1 MSEPVSSQNPFAEE
15 LENLEIYK
23 LRIIAEA
30 AMLEQARL
38 MTESVKENP
47 SPASEQDLQRFLQ
60 QVDRLLQRKRIVHS
74 FQKVYRSVAKV
85 AVILLIVLVGGIF
98 TIINVEA
105 VRAPFINWLINI
117 QETHT
122 SIQFIP
128 DSSKKADL
136 EFGYLPEGFQV
147 TSVEETSSSTI
158 YYLESESGDQI
169 LVMQNDLSTGMSI
182 DTEGATVEKFELSGL
197 YPAMSVEKDGLVQL
211 IWTNNSACFM
221 IEGEISVDD
230 IIKIAEFIKY

>member
-1 MSEPVSSQNPFAEE
+1 MNEPIPRQNPFAED
-15 LENLEIYK
+15 LENLEIQK
-23 LRIIAEA
+23 LRVIAKA
-30 AMLEQARL
+30 AMLEQARC
-38 MTESVKENP
+38 MAENVKETP
-47 SPASEQDLQRFLQ
+47 SPASEKDLQKFLQ
-60 QVDRLLQRKRIVHS
+60 KADRLLQRKRIAHS
-74 FQKVYRSVAKV
+74 FQKVYGMVAKA
-85 AVILLIVLVGGIF
+85 AVFLLIVLAGGIF
-98 TIINVEA
+98 TVINVEA

-158 YYLESESGDQI
+158 YYLESELGDQI
-169 LVMQNDLSTGMSI
+169 LVMQNDLNTGISI
-182 DTEGATVEKFELSGL
+182 DTEGAIVEEFELSGL

-211 IWTNNSACFM
+211 VWTNDTTFFL
-221 IEGEISVDD
+221 IEGEISISEIV
-230 IIKIAEFIKY
+230 KIAEFIKY